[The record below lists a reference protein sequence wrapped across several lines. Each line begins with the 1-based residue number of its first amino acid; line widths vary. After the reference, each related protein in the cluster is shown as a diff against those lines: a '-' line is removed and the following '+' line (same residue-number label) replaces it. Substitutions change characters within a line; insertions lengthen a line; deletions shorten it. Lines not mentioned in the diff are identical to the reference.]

1 MSPLPVSQKSQGV
14 YMFPPVLRK
23 QLTIQKEIVL
33 SPGTGIHNNESI
45 QAMWCLHLELVYSS
59 LSHIYSFLWPS
70 YHAEAILTKNNPHL
84 LFFLLF
90 YSSVTC

>member
-23 QLTIQKEIVL
+23 QLMIQKEIVL

-84 LFFLLF
+84 LFFTILF
-90 YSSVTC
+90 